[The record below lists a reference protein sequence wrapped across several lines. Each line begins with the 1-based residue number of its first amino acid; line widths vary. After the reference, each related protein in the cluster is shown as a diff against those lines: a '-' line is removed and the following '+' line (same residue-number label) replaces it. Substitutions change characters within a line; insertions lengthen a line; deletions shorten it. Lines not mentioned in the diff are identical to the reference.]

1 MDVFSKLLALSFW
14 EKLVNSHGFLAMF
27 SLILFGAG
35 IVLYFV
41 VKKSSY
47 FIVWLQSVLLL
58 LFINLVLLDI
68 AGLMAYVP
76 YRASDGP
83 RTTLMASE
91 STAWLHSVIFEH
103 KEFLAFAPPLLI
115 LVAFLLAYFLRK
127 NFNNEKVL
135 VLRRSLLFS
144 LISALVLVL
153 LVAAE
158 AVLVT
163 KAAPLK

>member
-1 MDVFSKLLALSFW
+1 
-14 EKLVNSHGFLAMF
+14 MF

-41 VKKSSY
+41 VKKSSN
-47 FIVWLQSVLLL
+47 FIVWLQSALLL
-58 LFINLVLLDI
+58 LFINLVLLDT
-68 AGLMAYVP
+68 AGLMAYIP

-91 STAWLHSVIFEH
+91 STAWLHSIIFEH

-127 NFNNEKVL
+127 NFNDEKVPA
-135 VLRRSLLFS
+135 LRRSLLFS

-158 AVLVT
+158 AVFVT

>member
-68 AGLMAYVP
+68 AGLIVYVP
-76 YRASDGP
+76 YRASGGP
-83 RTTLMASE
+83 RTLLMASE

-127 NFNNEKVL
+127 NFNDEKVAT
-135 VLRRSLLFS
+135 LRKAVIFS
-144 LISALVLVL
+144 LILALIFVLI
-153 LVAAE
+153 VAAE
-158 AVLVT
+158 GVIVT
-163 KAAPLK
+163 KAAPVR